1 MHSVGEGEGFQ
12 LGVLDGF
19 LVGLGDG
26 IDDGVV
32 VGETVG
38 VPLGCEDGSIENDGA
53 IVGIAVGLTV
63 GEDVGGGTTCLP
75 PPQLQQASYTVLPLF
90 TTPESPTLLQN
101 SGGSASI

>member
-1 MHSVGEGEGFQ
+1 MVGRPVGGGVIGELEGP
-12 LGVLDGF
+12 L
-19 LVGLGDG
+19 LGD
-26 IDDGVV
+26 
-32 VGETVG
+32 
-38 VPLGCEDGSIENDGA
+38 
-53 IVGIAVGLTV
+53 IVGIFVGEAVGEDVGISV